1 MGCHKVLINLPSK
14 FSKKDIKYHGIIQ
27 KDEGYTYV
35 LSDVRDTNNII
46 ELKSDGF
53 YSYVYT
59 LCDTYLFI
67 IGNCKRLE
75 DINPNK
81 INFLNKIMEF
91 EYKLQNNP
99 KKFKYFDI
107 PNNILTI
114 TSKQRWLEGH
124 LSDLNSKEVYF
135 IINNIKTHL
144 NACQTPLEKQL
155 RYLCDNETG
164 MGLCKNAFSLN
175 MLCDTKLKIYKDT
188 EISGYIIK
196 YNHDLF

>member
-1 MGCHKVLINLPSK
+1 MFINLPSQ

-53 YSYVYT
+53 YSYIYT
-59 LCDTYLFI
+59 LCDTYLFL

-91 EYKLQNNP
+91 EYKLQNKP
-99 KKFKYFDI
+99 KSFKDFNI

-114 TSKQRWLEGH
+114 TSKQRWLESD

-144 NACQTPLEKQL
+144 NAYQTPLEKQL

-164 MGLCKNAFSLN
+164 IGLCKNAFSLN

-188 EISGYIIK
+188 SISGYIIK
-196 YNHDLF
+196 YNHDYFK

>member
-1 MGCHKVLINLPSK
+1 MFINLPSR
-14 FSKKDIKYHGIIQ
+14 FSKKDIKYHGILE

-35 LSDVRDTNNII
+35 LSDISNRDRII

-53 YSYVYT
+53 YSYIYT
-59 LCDTYLFI
+59 LCNTYLFI

-99 KKFKYFDI
+99 KKFKDFDI

-114 TSKQRWLEGH
+114 TSKQRWLESD

-135 IINNIKTHL
+135 IINNVKTHL
-144 NACQTPLEKQL
+144 NAYQTPLEKQL

-164 MGLCKNAFSLN
+164 IGLCKNAFSLN

-188 EISGYIIK
+188 SISGYIIK